1 MPIIKNGEGVK
12 MKIAIIGAT
21 GKAGKLIMEEALKR
35 GLDVTAIV
43 RNKSKLSNSSV
54 KVIEKDLFD
63 LKKEDLKDF
72 DTVVSAFGAWE
83 EKELPKHAE
92 VMNHLCD
99 ILADTNIRLMIVG
112 GAASLFVNHSMMLID
127 SPDFPKDW
135 INLAKNSNKAFEI
148 LKATKNVLWTYI
160 SPSAD
165 FQADGKKTGE
175 YRIGDKDELCFNSK
189 GESMISYADY
199 AIGFVDEIENK
210 KFLNKRITLVSK

>member
-1 MPIIKNGEGVK
+1 

-21 GKAGKLIMEEALKR
+21 GKAGKLIMEEALQR

-72 DTVVSAFGAWE
+72 DTVISAFGAWE

>member
-1 MPIIKNGEGVK
+1 

-54 KVIEKDLFD
+54 KLIEKDLFD

-99 ILADTNIRLMIVG
+99 ILADTNIRLMVVG

-175 YRIGDKDELCFNSK
+175 YRIGDKDELCVNSK

>member
-1 MPIIKNGEGVK
+1 

-54 KVIEKDLFD
+54 KLIEKDLFD

-99 ILADTNIRLMIVG
+99 ILADTNIRLMVVG

-148 LKATKNVLWTYI
+148 LKNKKNVLWTYI

>member
-1 MPIIKNGEGVK
+1 

-43 RNKSKLSNSSV
+43 RNKSKLSNSKV

-83 EKELPKHAE
+83 EKELSKHGE
-92 VMNHLCD
+92 VMNHLCN
-99 ILADTNIRLMIVG
+99 ILADTNIRLMVVG
-112 GAASLFVNHSMMLID
+112 GAASLYVNKEHTMILKD
-127 SPDFPKDW
+127 APNFPEAFMG
-135 INLAKNSNKAFEI
+135 LAVSENKAFEI

-175 YRIGDKDELCFNSK
+175 YNIGNDELLVNSK
-189 GESMISYADY
+189 GESYISYADY
-199 AIGFVDEIENK
+199 AAAFADEIVNK
-210 KFLNKRITLVSK
+210 KYLNQQITFCSK

>member
-1 MPIIKNGEGVK
+1 

-54 KVIEKDLFD
+54 KLIEKDLFD
-63 LKKEDLKDF
+63 LKKEYLKNF

>member
-21 GKAGKLIMEEALKR
+21 GKAGKLIMEEALQR

-54 KVIEKDLFD
+54 KLIEKDLFD

>member
-1 MPIIKNGEGVK
+1 

-54 KVIEKDLFD
+54 KLIEKDLFD

-99 ILADTNIRLMIVG
+99 ILADTNIRLMVVG

-165 FQADGKKTGE
+165 FQANGKKTGE

>member
-1 MPIIKNGEGVK
+1 

-54 KVIEKDLFD
+54 KLIEKDLFD
-63 LKKEDLKDF
+63 LKKDDLKDF

-83 EKELPKHAE
+83 EKELSKHGE

-99 ILADTNIRLMIVG
+99 ILADTNIRLMVVG
-112 GAASLFVNHSMMLID
+112 GAASLFVNKEHTMILID

-165 FQADGKKTGE
+165 FQANGKKTGE
-175 YRIGDKDELCFNSK
+175 YIIGDKDELCFNSK

>member
-1 MPIIKNGEGVK
+1 

-83 EKELPKHAE
+83 EKELSKHGE

>member
-1 MPIIKNGEGVK
+1 

-54 KVIEKDLFD
+54 KLIEKDLFD
-63 LKKEDLKDF
+63 LKKDDLKDF

-83 EKELPKHAE
+83 EKELSKHGE

-99 ILADTNIRLMIVG
+99 ILADTNIRLMVVG

>member
-1 MPIIKNGEGVK
+1 

-83 EKELPKHAE
+83 EKELSKHAE

-99 ILADTNIRLMIVG
+99 ILANTNIRLMVVG

>member
-1 MPIIKNGEGVK
+1 

-72 DTVVSAFGAWE
+72 DTVVSAFGIWE

-99 ILADTNIRLMIVG
+99 ILADTNIRLMVVG
-112 GAASLFVNHSMMLID
+112 GAASLYVNKEHTMILKD
-127 SPDFPKDW
+127 APNFPEAFMG
-135 INLAKNSNKAFEI
+135 LAVSENKAFDI
-148 LKATKNVLWTYI
+148 LKDKKDVLWTYV

-165 FQADGKKTGE
+165 FQAEREKTGE
-175 YRIGDKDELCFNSK
+175 YNIGNDELLVNSK
-189 GESMISYADY
+189 GESYISYADY
-199 AIGFVDEIENK
+199 AAAFADEIVNK
-210 KFLNKRITLVSK
+210 KYLNQQITFCSK

>member
-1 MPIIKNGEGVK
+1 MN
-12 MKIAIIGAT
+12 IAIIGAT

-43 RNKSKLSNSSV
+43 INKSKLSNSSV
-54 KVIEKDLFD
+54 KLIEKDLFD

-83 EKELPKHAE
+83 EKELSKHGE
-92 VMNHLCD
+92 VMNHLCN
-99 ILADTNIRLMIVG
+99 ILADTNIRLMVVG

-175 YRIGDKDELCFNSK
+175 YSIGDKDELCFNSK
-189 GESMISYADY
+189 GESMISYSDY

-210 KFLNKRITLVSK
+210 KFLY

>member
-1 MPIIKNGEGVK
+1 MN
-12 MKIAIIGAT
+12 IAIIGAT

-43 RNKSKLSNSSV
+43 INKSKLSNSSV
-54 KVIEKDLFD
+54 KLIEKDLFD

-83 EKELPKHAE
+83 EKELSKHGE
-92 VMNHLCD
+92 VMNHLCN
-99 ILADTNIRLMIVG
+99 ILADTNIRLMVVG

>member
-1 MPIIKNGEGVK
+1 

-54 KVIEKDLFD
+54 KLIEKDLFD

-83 EKELPKHAE
+83 EKELSKHGE

-99 ILADTNIRLMIVG
+99 ILADTNIRLMVVG

>member
-1 MPIIKNGEGVK
+1 

-43 RNKSKLSNSSV
+43 RNKSKLSNSKV

-83 EKELPKHAE
+83 EKELPKHGE

-99 ILADTNIRLMIVG
+99 ILADTNIRLMVVG

-135 INLAKNSNKAFEI
+135 INLAKNSNKAFGI
-148 LKATKNVLWTYI
+148 LKATKNVLWTYV

>member
-1 MPIIKNGEGVK
+1 

-35 GLDVTAIV
+35 DLDVTAIV
-43 RNKSKLSNSSV
+43 RNKSKLSNSKV

-63 LKKEDLKDF
+63 LKKDDLKDF

-99 ILADTNIRLMIVG
+99 ILADTNIRLMVVG

>member
-1 MPIIKNGEGVK
+1 

-21 GKAGKLIMEEALKR
+21 GKAGKLIMEEALQR
-35 GLDVTAIV
+35 GLDVTAVV

-72 DTVVSAFGAWE
+72 DTVVSAFGIWE
-83 EKELPKHAE
+83 EKELSKHGE

-112 GAASLFVNHSMMLID
+112 GAASLYVNKEHTMILKD
-127 SPDFPKDW
+127 APNFPEAFMG
-135 INLAKNSNKAFEI
+135 LAVSENKAFDI
-148 LKATKNVLWTYI
+148 LKDKKDVLWTYV

-165 FQADGKKTGE
+165 FQAE
-175 YRIGDKDELCFNSK
+175 RENRRI
-189 GESMISYADY
+189 
-199 AIGFVDEIENK
+199 
-210 KFLNKRITLVSK
+210 

>member
-1 MPIIKNGEGVK
+1 

-43 RNKSKLSNSSV
+43 RNKSKLSNSKV

-72 DTVVSAFGAWE
+72 DTVVSAFGIWE
-83 EKELPKHAE
+83 EKELPKHGE
-92 VMNHLCD
+92 VMNHLCN

>member
-1 MPIIKNGEGVK
+1 

-21 GKAGKLIMEEALKR
+21 GKAGKLIMEEALQR

-43 RNKSKLSNSSV
+43 RNKSKLSNSKV

-83 EKELPKHAE
+83 EKELSKHGE

-99 ILADTNIRLMIVG
+99 ILADTNIRLMVVG

>member
-1 MPIIKNGEGVK
+1 

-21 GKAGKLIMEEALKR
+21 GKAGKLIMEEALQR

-54 KVIEKDLFD
+54 KLIEKDLFY

-72 DTVVSAFGAWE
+72 DTVVSAFGIWE
-83 EKELPKHAE
+83 EKELSKHGE

-112 GAASLFVNHSMMLID
+112 GAASLYVNKEHTMILKD
-127 SPDFPKDW
+127 APNFPEAFMG
-135 INLAKNSNKAFEI
+135 LAVSENKAFDI
-148 LKATKNVLWTYI
+148 LKDKKDVLWTYV

-165 FQADGKKTGE
+165 FQAE
-175 YRIGDKDELCFNSK
+175 RENRRI
-189 GESMISYADY
+189 
-199 AIGFVDEIENK
+199 
-210 KFLNKRITLVSK
+210 

>member
-1 MPIIKNGEGVK
+1 

-83 EKELPKHAE
+83 EKELSKHGE

-99 ILADTNIRLMIVG
+99 ILANTNIRLMIVG

>member
-1 MPIIKNGEGVK
+1 

-54 KVIEKDLFD
+54 KLIEKDLFD

-99 ILADTNIRLMIVG
+99 ILADTNIRLMVVG

-165 FQADGKKTGE
+165 FQADGKKTGK
-175 YRIGDKDELCFNSK
+175 YSIGDKDELCFNSK

>member
-1 MPIIKNGEGVK
+1 

-54 KVIEKDLFD
+54 KVIKKDLFD

-83 EKELPKHAE
+83 EKELSKHGE

>member
-1 MPIIKNGEGVK
+1 

-21 GKAGKLIMEEALKR
+21 GKAGKLIMEEALQR

-63 LKKEDLKDF
+63 LKKEYLKDF

-99 ILADTNIRLMIVG
+99 ILADTNIRLMVVG

>member
-1 MPIIKNGEGVK
+1 

-21 GKAGKLIMEEALKR
+21 GKAGKLIMEEALQR

-83 EKELPKHAE
+83 EKELPKHGE

-99 ILADTNIRLMIVG
+99 ILADTNIRLMVVG

-175 YRIGDKDELCFNSK
+175 YSIGDKDELCFNSK

>member
-1 MPIIKNGEGVK
+1 

-21 GKAGKLIMEEALKR
+21 GKAGKLIMEEALQR

-54 KVIEKDLFD
+54 KLIEKDLFD

-72 DTVVSAFGAWE
+72 DTVVSAFGIWE
-83 EKELPKHAE
+83 EKELSKHGE

-165 FQADGKKTGE
+165 FQANGKKTGE

>member
-1 MPIIKNGEGVK
+1 

-54 KVIEKDLFD
+54 KLIEKDLFD

-99 ILADTNIRLMIVG
+99 ILADTNIRLMVVG

-135 INLAKNSNKAFEI
+135 IKLAKNSNKAFEI

-175 YRIGDKDELCFNSK
+175 YSIGDKDELCFNSK

>member
-1 MPIIKNGEGVK
+1 

-63 LKKEDLKDF
+63 LKKDDLKDF

-83 EKELPKHAE
+83 EKELSKHGE

-99 ILADTNIRLMIVG
+99 ILADTNIRLMVVG

>member
-1 MPIIKNGEGVK
+1 

-21 GKAGKLIMEEALKR
+21 GKAGKLIMEEALQR

-72 DTVVSAFGAWE
+72 DTVVSAFGIWE
-83 EKELPKHAE
+83 EKELSKHGE

-99 ILADTNIRLMIVG
+99 ILANTNIRLMVVG
-112 GAASLFVNHSMMLID
+112 GAASLYVNKEHTMILKD
-127 SPDFPKDW
+127 APNFPEAFMG
-135 INLAKNSNKAFEI
+135 LAVSENKAFDI
-148 LKATKNVLWTYI
+148 LKDKKDVLWTYV

-165 FQADGKKTGE
+165 FQAEREKTGE
-175 YRIGDKDELCFNSK
+175 YNIGNDELLVNSK
-189 GESMISYADY
+189 GESYISYADY
-199 AIGFVDEIENK
+199 AAAFADEIVNK
-210 KFLNKRITLVSK
+210 KYLNQQITFCSK